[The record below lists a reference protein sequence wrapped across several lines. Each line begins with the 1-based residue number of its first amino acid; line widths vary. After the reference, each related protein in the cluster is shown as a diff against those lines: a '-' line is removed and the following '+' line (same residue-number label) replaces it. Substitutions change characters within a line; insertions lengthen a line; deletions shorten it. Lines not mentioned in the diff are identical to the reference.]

1 MLRGILAALGL
12 INFGFGML
20 ALIQPQTVAGWIGF
34 GLLAPSAF
42 GEMRA
47 VFGGGVIVVGVFF
60 VMASVIERPAPLL
73 GALMLVFGG
82 LTLGRAASLVIDG
95 WSFYTALAL
104 GLEAVTAALAG
115 YLWANPRALTGR
127 APDLPPDAYEDKTL

>member
-60 VMASVIERPAPLL
+60 VMVRTIIILLLAGSWETSLRVGTRPRGGDR
-73 GALMLVFGG
+73 GAGG
-82 LTLGRAASLVIDG
+82 LSVGQSARPHRTSPRFASRCLRGQDP
-95 WSFYTALAL
+95 LAS
-104 GLEAVTAALAG
+104 
-115 YLWANPRALTGR
+115 
-127 APDLPPDAYEDKTL
+127 